1 MLLKRSSSSRSSNNN
16 NNNYNRSVLQGLQS
30 IAVWSSLKLCD
41 VIYMS
46 VLKIT
51 MENNLNNAE
60 KYTHKKG

>member
-1 MLLKRSSSSRSSNNN
+1 MLLKRSSSSHSSNN